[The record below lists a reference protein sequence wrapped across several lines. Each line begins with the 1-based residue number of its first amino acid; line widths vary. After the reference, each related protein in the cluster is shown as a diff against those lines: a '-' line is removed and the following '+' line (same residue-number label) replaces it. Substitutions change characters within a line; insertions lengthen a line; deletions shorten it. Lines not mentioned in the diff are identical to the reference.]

1 MVVWIVSQFAISG
14 AAPTR
19 DAHRRDVSV
28 TSRWGPSSIVSRS
41 HQDGRVTKGLHTRSY
56 LDCSFLSFPPND
68 LIQLQIFLVPLPKCI
83 PYLFVHFC
91 LCAEGLP
98 YLKPS
103 VFFISVTAV
112 VSKMAS
118 GLTASTVAPTPELYP
133 HGN

>member
-1 MVVWIVSQFAISG
+1 MVVWIVSKFAISG

-28 TSRWGPSSIVSRS
+28 ACRWGPSPIVFRS
-41 HQDGRVTKGLHTRSY
+41 YQDGRVTKGLQTRSY
-56 LDCSFLSFPPND
+56 LDFLSCFLPND

-83 PYLFVHFC
+83 PCLFVHFC

-103 VFFISVTAV
+103 VSFISVTAV
-112 VSKMAS
+112 V
-118 GLTASTVAPTPELYP
+118 P
-133 HGN
+133 